1 MNNELNQLKEIGCTE
16 IKQFTLINNYGYKFR
31 KNGFQHTL
39 THYLKDNGE
48 DVDYWTISLK
58 IFTNFNDALDFVK
71 QL

>member
-16 IKQFTLINNYGYKFR
+16 IKKFTLINNYGFKFR

-58 IFTNFNDALDFVK
+58 IFTNFNDALYFIK

>member
-16 IKQFTLINNYGYKFR
+16 IKEFKLINNYGYKFR

-48 DVDYWTISLK
+48 DVNYWTISLK
-58 IFTNFNDALDFVK
+58 IFTNFNDALYFIK

>member
-16 IKQFTLINNYGYKFR
+16 IKEFKLINNYGYKFR

-58 IFTNFNDALDFVK
+58 IFTNFNDALDFIK

>member
-16 IKQFTLINNYGYKFR
+16 IKQFTLINNYGFKFR

-48 DVDYWTISLK
+48 DVNYWTIWSK
-58 IFTNFNDALDFVK
+58 VFTNFNDALDFVK